1 MARWSCQGR
10 LGSRWS
16 SARSSSSSR
25 SCPCPI
31 YGIQDADDR
40 LAKVY
45 AGQTAFFVSQTLFAV
60 GAIVAA
66 VGFVLLTAWRR
77 SSGREEA

>member
-1 MARWSCQGR
+1 MVVGA
-10 LGSRWS
+10 LIFFV
-16 SARSSSSSR
+16 AVV
-25 SCPCPI
+25 PMPNI